1 MKNVVNILGMT
12 LFVSILLNGCGRT
25 EPKGFFY
32 GGKWDDPDEFYFE
45 FKDGGKITICRG
57 SLYDRNCCADGS
69 WQMNGN
75 SIVISGISNGNCPEM
90 ASLNGNYSACD
101 EPDCIPFGK
110 AFKKGDITIWP
121 DKK

>member
-1 MKNVVNILGMT
+1 MKNVVNFFGIT
-12 LFVSILLNGCGRT
+12 LFVSIFLTGCGRT

-45 FKDGGKITICRG
+45 FKEGGKITICRG

-75 SIVISGISNGNCPEM
+75 SIIISGISNGNCPEM
-90 ASLNGNYSACD
+90 ASLNGTYSACD
-101 EPDCIPFGK
+101 KPDCIPSGK

>member
-1 MKNVVNILGMT
+1 MKNVVKYFGT
-12 LFVSILLNGCGRT
+12 ALFASILLVGCGRN

-32 GGKWDDPDEFYFE
+32 GGKWDDPNEFYFE
-45 FKDGGKITICRG
+45 FKDGGKISICRG
-57 SLYDRNCCADGS
+57 YLYDRNCCADGS
-69 WQMNGN
+69 WQMSGN

-90 ASLNGNYSACD
+90 ASLNGTYSACD
-101 EPDCIPFGK
+101 KPDCIPSGK